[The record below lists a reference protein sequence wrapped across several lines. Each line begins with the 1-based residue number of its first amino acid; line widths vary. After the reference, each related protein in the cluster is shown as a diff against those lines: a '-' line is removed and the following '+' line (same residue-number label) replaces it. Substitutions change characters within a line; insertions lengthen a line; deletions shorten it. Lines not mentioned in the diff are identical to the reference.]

1 MPSPQHDAIV
11 KLLTAQPRPATP
23 PTLEETRKGFEQMTA
38 MFPFPADASLR
49 EVDADGVPAAWI
61 ETPGA
66 RKDAAILYLHGG
78 GYILGG
84 IQTHKELV
92 ARISRATGLRC
103 LAIDYRLA
111 PEHPFPAAVEDAC
124 AAYRWLLAQGIAP
137 GRLAIA
143 GDSAG
148 GGLTLGTLVALR
160 DARTPLPAAG
170 VCLSP
175 FTDLEGTGDSMRT
188 ADDPLIDKD
197 AIAMMTASYLQ
208 GRDPRQPTASPVH
221 ADYRGLPPLLL
232 QVGTR
237 EVLLDDSRRVAER
250 ARAAGVDVTLEIGE
264 GLIHVWQLF
273 GPSVPESVEAVDR
286 IGAFVRARTA

>member
-1 MPSPQHDAIV
+1 MPSPQHEAIV
-11 KLLTAQPRPATP
+11 QMLASQPRPATP
-23 PTLEETRKGFEQMTA
+23 PPLEETRKGFEQMTA
-38 MFPFPADASLR
+38 MFPFPADAKLQ
-49 EVDADGVPAAWI
+49 EVDAGGVPAAWI

-66 RKDAAILYLHGG
+66 RQDAAILYLHGG

-92 ARISRATGLRC
+92 ARISRASGLRC

-124 AAYRWLLAQGIAP
+124 TAYRWLLAQGVAP
-137 GRLAIA
+137 ARLAVA

-148 GGLTLGTLVALR
+148 GGLALATLVALR

-175 FTDLEGTGDSMRT
+175 FADLEGTGESMRS
-188 ADDPLIDKD
+188 ADDPLITKD
-197 AIAMMTASYLQ
+197 AIAMMTAAYLQ
-208 GRDPRQPTASPVH
+208 GRDPKQPTASPVH
-221 ADYRGLPPLLL
+221 ADYRGLPPLLI

-237 EVLLDDSRRVAER
+237 EVLLDDSRRVGER

-286 IGAFVRARTA
+286 IGAFVRRRTA